1 MNRTS
6 PLLIILLMSMV
17 STLTQGPRLQ
27 REPLQNAGAG
37 HFKVSILRE
46 DGVLIPFAEYRDGNW
61 YAPRPKQEAYVS
73 SENSLADLPEAWFV
87 KDSEF
92 SPTWYFW
99 PSDGPP
105 KVLNAGKIVK
115 VVNHGP
121 ENWGL
126 ACDYPGKPLQANEH
140 HKNIGI
146 ALDVEKKVESPLE
159 LTNSSPDSKRIL
171 NFIQPTSFPYDE
183 TRPKAELTLSNVYR
197 NRYAIDGQYI
207 YHFRA
212 QKEYGKTG
220 SSSDPACNEIAI
232 LKGWILQN
240 KQGELKLLDNQ
251 IALTD
256 CDMKIDFSFVRP
268 LGILTV
274 GDRAFIFT
282 EDHGY
287 EDESYSIF
295 EMNGSGIKRVLNIY
309 GGGA

>member
-1 MNRTS
+1 MIRTF
-6 PLLIILLMSMV
+6 PLLIILSMSMV
-17 STLTQGPRLQ
+17 STLMQEPRLQ
-27 REPLQNAGAG
+27 HEPLQNAGTG

-46 DGVLIPFAEYRDGNW
+46 DSVLIPFAEYRDGKW
-61 YAPRPKQEAYVS
+61 SAPLPKQEAYGS

-87 KDSEF
+87 KDNEF
-92 SPTWYFW
+92 SATWYFW

-105 KVLNAGKIVK
+105 KVLNASKIVK

-146 ALDVEKKVESPLE
+146 ALDVETKVESPLE

-171 NFIQPTSFPYDE
+171 KFIQPTSFPSDE
-183 TRPKAELTLSNVYR
+183 GRPKTELTLSNVYR
-197 NRYAIDGQYI
+197 NRSAIDGQYI
-207 YHFRA
+207 YHFLA
-212 QKEYGKTG
+212 KKEYRKTG
-220 SSSDPACNEIAI
+220 SSIDPNCNDISL

-240 KQGELKLLDNQ
+240 KQDELKLLDNQ

-256 CDMKIDFSFVRP
+256 CDLKIDFPFVRP
-268 LGILTV
+268 LGILIV

>member
-1 MNRTS
+1 MNRTF

-17 STLTQGPRLQ
+17 STLMQEPQLQ
-27 REPLQNAGAG
+27 DNPLQNAGAG
-37 HFKVSILRE
+37 HFKASILRE
-46 DGVLIPFAEYRDGNW
+46 DGVLIPFAEYREGKWSAPWPKREGYGN
-61 YAPRPKQEAYVS
+61 A
-73 SENSLADLPEAWFV
+73 ENSLADLPEAWFV
-87 KDSEF
+87 KDGEF
-92 SPTWYFW
+92 SATWYFW
-99 PSDGPP
+99 PSDGSP
-105 KVLNAGKIVK
+105 KVLQANKTVK

-159 LTNSSPDSKRIL
+159 LPNSSPDSKRIL
-171 NFIQPTSFPYDE
+171 KFIQPASLPSDAA
-183 TRPKAELTLSNVYR
+183 RQKAELTLRNLYR
-197 NRYAIDGQYI
+197 NRSAIDSRYI

-212 QKEYGKTG
+212 EKEYRKTG
-220 SSSDPACNEIAI
+220 SSSDPDCNDISI

-240 KQGELKLLDNQ
+240 QQDELKLLDSQ

-256 CDMKIDFSFVRP
+256 CDMKTDFPFVRP
-268 LGILTV
+268 LGILTM
-274 GDRAFIFT
+274 GDRTFIFT

-295 EMNGSGIKRVLNIY
+295 ELNGSSIKCVLNIY